1 MFLAIVDKK
10 IKVLLYQLCVEA
22 LQEDLAAIEQVAI
35 IVKYRIA
42 HVCLLLHFNLYL
54 LLFHKVVTEIS
65 EDAASNGIKYFEISI
80 DPYKFISK
88 VIFLPPRPDKKADN
102 VYSFSRTEASR
113 ECWML
118 YEVLQGLSIGGIID
132 AN

>member
-1 MFLAIVDKK
+1 MRRGFAGRSPCNRAGRHYCQILNRTCLSIVS
-10 IKVLLYQLCVEA
+10 
-22 LQEDLAAIEQVAI
+22 
-35 IVKYRIA
+35 
-42 HVCLLLHFNLYL
+42 LLHLNLYL
-54 LLFHKVVTEIS
+54 LRFHKVVTEIS